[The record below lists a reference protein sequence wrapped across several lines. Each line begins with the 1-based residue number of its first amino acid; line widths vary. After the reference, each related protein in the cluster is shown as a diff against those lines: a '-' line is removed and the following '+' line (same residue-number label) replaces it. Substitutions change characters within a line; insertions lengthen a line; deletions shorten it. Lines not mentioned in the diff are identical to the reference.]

1 MTRTHFNA
9 EGEVSFK
16 AILFVPNRAT
26 SRSKKNHRLAIS
38 TYSDDKYENEISA
51 EHPISLGEIIKAQIS
66 ADDLPNYFEFY
77 VGKGSK

>member
-1 MTRTHFNA
+1 MKFLSKPFF
-9 EGEVSFK
+9 SFQ
-16 AILFVPNRAT
+16 IGRPLDQ
-26 SRSKKNHRLAIS
+26 KKNHRLAIS